1 MVLSRLLWKYTNL
14 KMNMVLTLF
23 CLSIVAKTWYSFSL
37 SVLLSAVIFNHGA
50 KFQRDKCVSDYVLN
64 YEMEILGISLHFSSK
79 SSLVSTLQST
89 RLSTFYFYS
98 HTFCSPFSPLSV
110 FQTICFFVFFSF
122 PVCVARR

>member
-1 MVLSRLLWKYTNL
+1 MVLSRLLWKYANL
-14 KMNMVLTLF
+14 KMNMAPTLF

-37 SVLLSAVIFNHGA
+37 SVLLSVVIFNHGA

-79 SSLVSTLQST
+79 SSFVSTLQST

-98 HTFCSPFSPLSV
+98 HAFCSPFSPLSV
-110 FQTICFFVFFSF
+110 FQTICFLFFFFS
-122 PVCVARR
+122 CLCC